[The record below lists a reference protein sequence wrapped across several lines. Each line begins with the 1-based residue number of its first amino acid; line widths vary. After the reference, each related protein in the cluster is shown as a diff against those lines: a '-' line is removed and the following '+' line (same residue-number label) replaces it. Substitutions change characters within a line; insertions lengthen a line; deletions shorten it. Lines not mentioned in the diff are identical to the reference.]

1 LNTKLDVPAATATGD
16 LSGIVM
22 RVFTDQ
28 PGIQFYGG
36 NFMEGTNPL
45 KAGKTDGYRT
55 AFCLE
60 TQHFPNSPNEPSFP
74 TTVLKPGVKY
84 HSETSFDFSTR

>member
-1 LNTKLDVPAATATGD
+1 MAPAAIATGD

-22 RVFTDQ
+22 TVYTDQ

-36 NFMEGTNPL
+36 NFLTGTNPL

-60 TQHFPNSPNEPSFP
+60 TQHYPNSPNEPSFP
-74 TTVLKPGVKY
+74 STVLKPGEKY
-84 HSETSFDFSTR
+84 HSETFSGSRRNRAVQ